1 MRASSH
7 ASSYMNTFPNRSCQN
22 WNPPDKKTWQR
33 KKRHHQHL
41 KPQLG
46 LDHFRGQLSGVMA
59 LLRASPNKRV
69 FMSLFQRAYGKQQRL
84 DLGDD
89 LPDMP

>member
-1 MRASSH
+1 
-7 ASSYMNTFPNRSCQN
+7 
-22 WNPPDKKTWQR
+22 
-33 KKRHHQHL
+33 
-41 KPQLG
+41 
-46 LDHFRGQLSGVMA
+46 MA

>member
-1 MRASSH
+1 
-7 ASSYMNTFPNRSCQN
+7 
-22 WNPPDKKTWQR
+22 
-33 KKRHHQHL
+33 
-41 KPQLG
+41 
-46 LDHFRGQLSGVMA
+46 LSGVMA